1 MKPLA
6 LLKDLGLETLFPLGP
21 AGYQWL
27 EDPNSLKY
35 VMEKIL
41 LGGWVDFVSRF
52 MDRFQQSKR
61 KLFLICHSETGFAI
75 CVS

>member
-21 AGYQWL
+21 AGYQWP
-27 EDPNSLKY
+27 EDPNSLK
-35 VMEKIL
+35 KTTTTR
-41 LGGWVDFVSRF
+41 VDFVSRF
-52 MDRFQQSKR
+52 MDCFQQSKR
-61 KLFLICHSETGFAI
+61 KLLLMCHSETGFAI